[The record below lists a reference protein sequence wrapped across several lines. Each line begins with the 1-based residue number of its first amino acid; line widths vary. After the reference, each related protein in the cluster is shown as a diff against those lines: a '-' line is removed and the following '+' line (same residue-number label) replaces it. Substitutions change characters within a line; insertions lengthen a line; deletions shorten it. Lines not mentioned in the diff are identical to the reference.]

1 MRHLP
6 YFLPVSEARAP
17 EAVAAP
23 ERPYVLFVG
32 RLVALKGLD
41 RVLEAFRT
49 YDAVDLVVVGEGDER
64 KRLERSASDLPH
76 VRFLGRKHP
85 SALPELYAGAL
96 ALVVPSVGYE
106 VFGIVVLEAFA
117 QGTPAIVSDLGALPE
132 LIADSGGGLT
142 FRTDRRARPGDRPAA
157 RRSAAPR
164 RARQPRPRGV
174 AGALVRGPAHRR
186 RTCARS
192 PTLGGPAS

>member
-1 MRHLP
+1 MQHLP
-6 YFLPVSEARAP
+6 YFLPVSETRAP
-17 EAVAAP
+17 QVVEAR
-23 ERPYVLFVG
+23 ERPYILFVG
-32 RLVALKGLD
+32 RIVALKGLD
-41 RVLEAFRT
+41 RLLEAFRT

-85 SALPELYAGAL
+85 SALQELYAGAL

-142 FRTDRRARPGDRPAA
+142 FRTTDELVEAIDRLRVDRPLRDELGSRGRAAWLERWSEGPHIDGYMRAIADA
-157 RRSAAPR
+157 RRSK
-164 RARQPRPRGV
+164 
-174 AGALVRGPAHRR
+174 
-186 RTCARS
+186 S
-192 PTLGGPAS
+192 